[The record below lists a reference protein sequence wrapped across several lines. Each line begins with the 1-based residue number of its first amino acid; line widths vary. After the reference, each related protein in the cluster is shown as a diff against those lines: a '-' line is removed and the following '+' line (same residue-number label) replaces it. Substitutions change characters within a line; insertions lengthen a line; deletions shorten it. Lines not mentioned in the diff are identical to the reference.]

1 MTPDTRLADGP
12 GAMVDRLLAA
22 TNAHDLDA
30 LVDCFAVDYV
40 NETPAHPSRGFS
52 GREQVRRNWTQI
64 FAGVADLRAEV
75 VRRAVDGEL
84 AWVEWDMQG
93 TRRDGIPHAMR
104 GVTVFRV
111 VDGRAA
117 WASFYLEP
125 VDRGGDSVDDAVR
138 RVVNAP
144 VAPDAHD
151 AHDTRS

>member
-1 MTPDTRLADGP
+1 MTTNETRVDDAP

-22 TNAHDLDA
+22 TNAHDIDA

-40 NETPAHPSRGFS
+40 NETPAHPSRGFQ

-64 FAGVADLRAEV
+64 FAGVTDLRAEV
-75 VRRAVDGEL
+75 VRRAVDGDL

-93 TRRDGIPHAMR
+93 TRRDGVPHAMR

-125 VDRGGDSVDDAVR
+125 VDRAGDSVDDAVR
-138 RVVNAP
+138 RAVTPLPAP
-144 VAPDAHD
+144 GTDGA
-151 AHDTRS
+151 RS